1 MKRDSSCRRE
11 SSSCESCEN
20 YVYDEDYGYY
30 VCEAQLDEDE
40 MAHFLAGRQ
49 FDCPSTAWEPSTALW
64 EKRYKPFKNRKT
76 KGDDHERTGKNLHSR
91 RD

>member
-1 MKRDSSCRRE
+1 MKRDSSCQRE

-49 FDCPSTAWEPSTALW
+49 FDCPFYRLDDEY
-64 EKRYKPFKNRKT
+64 RIVRKQI
-76 KGDDHERTGKNLHSR
+76 
-91 RD
+91 